1 MSSGRFQL
9 GNAMHAWR
17 CTRRGE
23 RLLLEVDG
31 SAREFEV
38 LDESDGLLALRD
50 GARVWRVEVLR
61 TADGV
66 QLKSG
71 ALSWNARDA
80 AGNRRAAHAGE
91 GDVVEAPMTGRILAL
106 ACAAGTEVKKGAL
119 LLTLEAMKMEHR
131 LTAPRDG
138 RVAAVEATVGAI
150 VDIGSVLVRLE
161 KQVQA

>member
-1 MSSGRFQL
+1 MSSGRFHL
-9 GNAMHAWR
+9 GSALHAWR

-31 SAREFEV
+31 SAREYEV
-38 LDESDGLLALRD
+38 LDDRDGLLTLRD
-50 GARVWRVEVLR
+50 GTRVWRVEITR
-61 TADGV
+61 SADGV

-71 ALSWNARDA
+71 GQTWIARDA
-80 AGNRRAAHAGE
+80 AGSRRAAHAGE

-106 ACAAGTEVKKGAL
+106 ACAVGAEVRKGDL

-138 RVAAVEATVGAI
+138 RVAAVEASVGAI
-150 VDIGSVLVRLE
+150 VDIGTTLVRLARVPE
-161 KQVQA
+161 A